1 MPWDPAP
8 TPVASSPA
16 PAPANVQRPPPQPQ
30 QLPGPTA
37 VPTTSVASSSS
48 GGGVH
53 IKTEPGTSYDLQN
66 LPPTNGASVP
76 VDYGN
81 QIASQRAAA
90 ALQAKFGT
98 QANASLSAMSAR
110 ATLAAPGAQP
120 PARPQNAAN
129 ALPLTEEQ
137 RRQREQYL
145 RAQQAHHQQAQQRQ
159 QTQAQAQYQ
168 ALQQSHQR
176 AAAAV
181 SKAQTDGAADWD
193 AMVAQRRTEALS
205 AASGSS
211 HADLTIRQQVEL
223 MGHDMEGGGLM
234 RPLSEH
240 GTQHKRRKVLSPPNR
255 SSNSIQVS
263 SFSPALELAQTDGP
277 NDSDDD
283 DDDDD
288 GRSGIKDEDLDEDAI
303 NSDLD
308 DPDDNAV
315 DETGEEGKEGE
326 VMLCTYDKVARVKN
340 KWKCTLKDGV
350 LTTGGKE

>member
-16 PAPANVQRPPPQPQ
+16 PAPANIQRPAPQPQ
-30 QLPGPTA
+30 PLPGPTA
-37 VPTTSVASSSS
+37 VPTTSAASSSS
-48 GGGVH
+48 GGVH

-66 LPPTNGASVP
+66 LPPTNGATTEFS
-76 VDYGN
+76 N

-90 ALQAKFGT
+90 ALQAKFGP
-98 QANASLSAMSAR
+98 QANASLNAMSAR
-110 ATLAAPGAQP
+110 TTLAAPGAQA
-120 PARPQNAAN
+120 PARPQNTTN
-129 ALPLTEEQ
+129 PPPLTDEQ
-137 RRQREQYL
+137 RRHQQEQYL
-145 RAQQAHHQQAQQRQ
+145 RAQRAHHQQAQQRQ
-159 QTQAQAQYQ
+159 QAHAAAQYQ

-176 AAAAV
+176 TAAI

-193 AMVAQRRTEALS
+193 VMVAQRRAEALNT
-205 AASGSS
+205 ASGSP
-211 HADLTIRQQVEL
+211 HADMTIRQQVEL
-223 MGHDMEGGGLM
+223 MSRDMEGGGLM

-240 GTQHKRRKVLSPPNR
+240 PIQHKRRKVLPQPDPST
-255 SSNSIQVS
+255 STFDALYAAQVS
-263 SFSPALELAQTDGP
+263 SSSPLSRSAQTDGP
-277 NDSDDD
+277 NDT
-283 DDDDD
+283 DDDD
-288 GRSGIKDEDLDEDAI
+288 GVKDEDLDEDAI

-315 DETGEEGKEGE
+315 DETGEDGKEGE

>member
-16 PAPANVQRPPPQPQ
+16 PAPVNIQRPAPQPPP
-30 QLPGPTA
+30 LPGPTA
-37 VPTTSVASSSS
+37 VPTTSAAPSSSS
-48 GGGVH
+48 GGVH

-66 LPPTNGASVP
+66 LPTTNGATTDFS
-76 VDYGN
+76 N

-90 ALQAKFGT
+90 ALQAKFGP
-98 QANASLSAMSAR
+98 QANASLNAMSAR

-120 PARPQNAAN
+120 PARPQNTTN
-129 ALPLTEEQ
+129 PPPLTEEQ

-145 RAQQAHHQQAQQRQ
+145 RAQQAHHQPAQQRQ
-159 QTQAQAQYQ
+159 QAQAQAQYQ

-176 AAAAV
+176 TAAV
-181 SKAQTDGAADWD
+181 TKAQTDGAADWD
-193 AMVAQRRTEALS
+193 IMVAQRRAEALS
-205 AASGSS
+205 AASGA
-211 HADLTIRQQVEL
+211 HQADMTIREQVEL
-223 MGHDMEGGGLM
+223 MSRDMEGGGLM

-240 GTQHKRRKVLSPPNR
+240 PVQHKRRKVLPEPNL
-255 SSNSIQVS
+255 STSTFNTLYAAQVS
-263 SFSPALELAQTDGP
+263 SSSPKARPAQTDGP
-277 NDSDDD
+277 NDT
-283 DDDDD
+283 DDDD
-288 GRSGIKDEDLDEDAI
+288 GVKDEDLDEDAI